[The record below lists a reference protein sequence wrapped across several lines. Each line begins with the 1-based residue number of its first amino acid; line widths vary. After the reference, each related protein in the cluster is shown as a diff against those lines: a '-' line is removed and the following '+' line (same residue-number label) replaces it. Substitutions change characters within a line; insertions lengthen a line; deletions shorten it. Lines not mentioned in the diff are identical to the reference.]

1 MKTVFALVGFLGSA
15 AGFQSAMPKPSQ
27 PLTVVQGGRTA
38 TPLGRTKTLA
48 GKEKEQRVPRRPHP
62 LALVGGRAL
71 WHGLAQCALGH
82 LPAR

>member
-38 TPLGRTKTLA
+38 TGVPILA
-48 GKEKEQRVPRRPHP
+48 
-62 LALVGGRAL
+62 AFAVGIA
-71 WHGLAQCALGH
+71 
-82 LPAR
+82 